1 MRDKKEIRCGMRD
14 EIILS
19 GLGYAVFMVEM
30 RDVLKSMA
38 G

>member
-1 MRDKKEIRCGMRD
+1 MRGSKEIRSGMWD

-19 GLGYAVFMVEM
+19 DLYTQFFTVRM